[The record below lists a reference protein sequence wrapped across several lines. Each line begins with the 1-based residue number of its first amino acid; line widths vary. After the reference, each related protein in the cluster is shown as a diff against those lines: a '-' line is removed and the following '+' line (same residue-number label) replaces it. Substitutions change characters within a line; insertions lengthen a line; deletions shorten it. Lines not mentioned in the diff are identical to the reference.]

1 MSTRRNFLAGVAGVA
16 AVGTLAGCLGLGDD
30 ADDTNDE
37 PFAGEGIET
46 DDELLSSLA
55 DPSSQVPPLYFS
67 GYQYRIGEMDDSLD
81 PAETIPRL
89 GGSVAGL
96 FDGDGDEDG
105 NGEGDVDSDGDDLS
119 LDDLDRITGSIYNSS
134 TSGGALDVDPLPS
147 GQAVH
152 ATGAFDAAP
161 LIDLL
166 EASDAQESIGESD
179 GYERYMTEIQ
189 GGDGVEAWGVRDGRL
204 IIVSRTDVTSRSDQL
219 ETKEETATDA
229 LSIEFDQV
237 ERDDAPIANSAPA
250 FADVVQTLDDG
261 PIRAGAAYALIPLG
275 ADTGTQAFDDAIRG
289 VVGAGLRAEFGD
301 SQTLQRSVSYLD
313 PEMASEETVS
323 NAYEAS
329 ETEEISLDAW
339 EFDTEGTTVTTRAPL
354 DELPTTAMYQTGLP
368 VPGYESLFN
377 RVNPETLGREP
388 SPRVFF
394 SPAIDDDGLLEIT
407 HGGGETVEDLQ
418 IRYVHDG
425 EAQHEDWTGEISEG
439 DQFTSENTV
448 DSDTQSWVTWR
459 PDTVDAAAL
468 IRFQA

>member
-16 AVGTLAGCLGLGDD
+16 AVGTLAGCLGLGND

-55 DPSSQVPPLYFS
+55 DPSSQVPPQYFS

-81 PAETIPRL
+81 PQETIPRM
-89 GGSVAGL
+89 GGSVVGL
-96 FDGDGDEDG
+96 FGGEEDE
-105 NGEGDVDSDGDDLS
+105 LS
-119 LDDLDRITGSIYNSS
+119 LADLDRITGSIYNSS
-134 TSGGALDVDPLPS
+134 ASGGALDVDPLPS

-152 ATGAFDAAP
+152 ATGEFDAAP

-166 EASDAQESIGESD
+166 EESDTQESIGESE
-179 GYERYMTEIQ
+179 GYERYMAEVR

-204 IIVSRTDVTSRSDQL
+204 IVTSRIDVTSRTDQY

-237 ERDDAPIANSAPA
+237 GRDDAPIANSAPA
-250 FADVVQTLDDG
+250 FAEVVRTLDDG
-261 PIRAGAAYALIPLG
+261 PIRAGSAYALIPLG
-275 ADTGTQAFDDAIRG
+275 SDTGTQAFDDAIWG
-289 VVGAGLRAEFGD
+289 VIGAGLSAGFGD

-313 PEMASEETVS
+313 DEMISQEAVS

-329 ETEEISLDAW
+329 DIEEVSLDTW
-339 EFDTEGTTVTTRAPL
+339 EFDTDGATITARATL
-354 DELPTTAMYQTGLP
+354 DALPTTAMYQTGLP

-377 RVNPETLGREP
+377 RVSPGPLGREP
-388 SPRVFF
+388 TPRVFF
-394 SPAIDDDGLLEIT
+394 SPAIDDDGLLELT
-407 HGGGETVEDLQ
+407 HSGGETIEDLQ
-418 IRYVHDG
+418 VRYVHDG
-425 EAQHEDWTGEISEG
+425 EAQHEDWEGEISEG
-439 DQFTSENTV
+439 DQFTSDQSV

-459 PDTVDAAAL
+459 PDTVNAAAL